1 MTRYLT
7 KWYAGRQLLAMNAAQ
22 GARRVI
28 IRSPQ
33 TANGEFHMSKKIVS
47 TAILA
52 GLLFGL
58 AAPIAQAK
66 SAPKTKAECEKMTNM
81 KWDDATS
88 KCVKK

>member
-1 MTRYLT
+1 MSHPDIR
-7 KWYAGRQLLAMNAAQ
+7 W
-22 GARRVI
+22 RV
-28 IRSPQ
+28 P
-33 TANGEFHMSKKIVS
+33 HVKKIVS

-58 AAPIAQAK
+58 AAPLAEAK
-66 SAPKTKAECEKMTNM
+66 STPKTKAECEKMTNM

>member
-1 MTRYLT
+1 MVCRTPTPGNESGAGCAPRGSKKATR
-7 KWYAGRQLLAMNAAQ
+7 K
-22 GARRVI
+22 
-28 IRSPQ
+28 
-33 TANGEFHMSKKIVS
+33 FHMSKKIVS

-66 SAPKTKAECEKMTNM
+66 SAPKTKAECEKLANM
-81 KWDDATS
+81 KWDDAGS

>member
-1 MTRYLT
+1 MESS
-7 KWYAGRQLLAMNAAQ
+7 
-22 GARRVI
+22 I
-28 IRSPQ
+28 
-33 TANGEFHMSKKIVS
+33 MSKKIVS

>member
-1 MTRYLT
+1 MVWRTPT
-7 KWYAGRQLLAMNAAQ
+7 PHNEHGAG
-22 GARRVI
+22 GPGGHKDHPD
-28 IRSPQ
+28 S
-33 TANGEFHMSKKIVS
+33 NGEFHMSKKIMS

-66 SAPKTKAECEKMTNM
+66 DAPKTKAECEKMTNM

>member
-1 MTRYLT
+1 MT
-7 KWYAGRQLLAMNAAQ
+7 
-22 GARRVI
+22 
-28 IRSPQ
+28 
-33 TANGEFHMSKKIVS
+33 KKVMS

-66 SAPKTKAECEKMTNM
+66 DAPKTKAECEKVANM
-81 KWDDATS
+81 KWDDKAS